1 MFLVPHSL
9 ASLHWVHISFTSSSC
24 RRLFQ
29 KSKAFSSKQLHTP
42 FKMDLKEEFTFL
54 HNLGLNVTLFGKDL
68 KKCHRGPGGRNIFVV
83 VTRSDGD
90 KLHYQDTIPEEDLSR
105 LKNWIRCGDPT
116 GLTAE
121 WREVHVSHC
130 KWKVYLAGENQEI
143 DCSRVKDEMF
153 VNEGGKTHTYAF
165 IGKPDCI
172 KITHPEDQIRL
183 SNILS
188 SFYKL
193 EKLTSLQVS
202 IPESSIV
209 RPRAFPSLV
218 ASPPQN
224 KKFTIYFLACP
235 KPAKPN
241 MERHQVL

>member
-1 MFLVPHSL
+1 MG
-9 ASLHWVHISFTSSSC
+9 
-24 RRLFQ
+24 
-29 KSKAFSSKQLHTP
+29 
-42 FKMDLKEEFTFL
+42 LKEEFTFL

-68 KKCHRGPGGRNIFVV
+68 KKCHRGPGDRNFFVV

-90 KLHYQDTIPEEDLSR
+90 KLHYQDNIPEEDLSR

-121 WREVHVSHC
+121 WKEVHVGHS
-130 KWKVYLAGENQEI
+130 KWKAYLAGENQEI
-143 DCSRVKDEMF
+143 DCSRVMDEMF
-153 VNEGGKTHTYAF
+153 VNEGGKTYTYART
-165 IGKPDCI
+165 GEAKGV

-193 EKLTSLQVS
+193 EKLTSVQVS
-202 IPESSIV
+202 MPESSTV
-209 RPRAFPSLV
+209 RPRAFLSLV

-224 KKFTIYFLACP
+224 KTFTIKLAKSTP
-235 KPAKPN
+235 
-241 MERHQVL
+241 ERHQVLWL